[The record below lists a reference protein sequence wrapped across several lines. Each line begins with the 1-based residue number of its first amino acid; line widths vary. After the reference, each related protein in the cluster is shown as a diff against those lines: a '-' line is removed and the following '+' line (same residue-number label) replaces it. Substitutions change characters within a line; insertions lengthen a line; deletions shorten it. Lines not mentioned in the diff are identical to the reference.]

1 MRIWSRLFLARGAE
15 GGVGSCCAPSGSG
28 AAWTRELATVTGT
41 VASSNG
47 NLVAKRECDAVTV
60 TCPGSVSAVSG
71 TLFSSRR
78 PRHSDHRTTPTR
90 PPRVRAICRWA
101 RRSWEVVSTLF
112 PEADKQSSKT
122 HCSGRGPG
130 CATQAPCPSRQAP
143 GWFPAS

>member
-90 PPRVRAICRWA
+90 PPRGGEGRAHHSQRPFEA
-101 RRSWEVVSTLF
+101 VGGRTL
-112 PEADKQSSKT
+112 ADFAFIAFGS
-122 HCSGRGPG
+122 RGVG
-130 CATQAPCPSRQAP
+130 GLTT
-143 GWFPAS
+143 